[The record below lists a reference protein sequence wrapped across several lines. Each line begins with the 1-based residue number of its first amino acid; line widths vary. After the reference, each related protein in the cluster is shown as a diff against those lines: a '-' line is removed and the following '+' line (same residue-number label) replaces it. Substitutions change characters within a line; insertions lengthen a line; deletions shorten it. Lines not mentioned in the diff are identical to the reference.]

1 MVGID
6 NIVYVVLTFGVFSY
20 ALWKETPYFR
30 FCEHA
35 LLGVT
40 MGYIT
45 VTTVKTLQS
54 TAFYPLLSEGK
65 VIYIVPMIFG
75 ALLYTRYVEQIRWA
89 SRWPIALMVGV
100 GMALAMRGVL
110 FTYILNQVKATATA
124 SVMTDSMVT
133 NFNNLLMFVTTLL
146 VLVFFTFSV
155 FVGKNENPVIGVAR
169 RLGRSLVMFAL
180 GAFFASTALA
190 RLTLI
195 ASAILRIL
203 QNLGIL

>member
-1 MVGID
+1 MITIE
-6 NIVYVVLTFGVFSY
+6 NIIYVVLTFGVFSF

-54 TAFYPLLSEGK
+54 TAIYPLLGEGK
-65 VIYIVPMIFG
+65 MIYIVPMILG
-75 ALLYTRYVEQIRWA
+75 AMLYLRYVEPVRWA

-100 GMALAMRGVL
+100 GMALATRGVL
-110 FTYILNQVKATATA
+110 YTYIISQVKATATA
-124 SVMTDSMVT
+124 SITTSSMVT

-155 FVGKNENPVIGVAR
+155 FVGKSESKVIGVAR
-169 RLGRSLVMFAL
+169 RLGRSLVMFSL

-195 ASAILRIL
+195 ASAILRVL
-203 QNLGIL
+203 QSLGII